1 MFGPGDGAIFLGDAT
16 THGGR
21 VISGQPNYI
30 VNGRQVAVVGDKVT
44 CPKDGHGVCSIIE
57 GHPTITVNG
66 KPVAFHGCA
75 TSCGARLISSMNSV
89 HAIGSPGQSALS
101 EERRSSP
108 SPTRFQQPQQRNS
121 FVDTSE
127 PTCEHPDQA
136 LDLAAYIANE
146 IQKNALSE
154 PAQKMRRWNSVSAA
168 DEEARWRDRL
178 NDPSLSQRERES
190 LSMARPNFRQ
200 AESVARN
207 SALAEWTYMV
217 RQGGD
222 WDHKEYI
229 QKNPDQFSSLGKS
242 SYQWHHK
249 YGEYEYYYDIW
260 SNIHYGYLGVYCGFS
275 ADAMLDGA
283 GLEQVGTDILNPEK
297 VVTDR
302 SVLNGPGLR
311 RFDDSTDNLSI
322 RIGFELF
329 EEYPDSSQLTAE
341 IVMQK
346 VVAAPYPIGLYSK
359 ILHDCEIARA
369 RPEEGQ

>member
-168 DEEARWRDRL
+168 DEEAKWRDRL

-207 SALAEWTYMV
+207 SAIALWTSLV
-217 RQGGD
+217 REGAV
-222 WDHKEYI
+222 WDHKRKI
-229 QKNPDQFSSLGKS
+229 ARDFKTLGVS
-242 SYQWHHK
+242 SYQYHHK
-249 YGEYEYYYDIW
+249 YGDHEYYYDIW
-260 SNIHYGYLGVYCGFS
+260 SNIHYGYMGVYSGFS
-275 ADAMLDGA
+275 GDSMLDGA
-283 GLEQVGTDILNPEK
+283 GLEQIGSDIRHGRWP
-297 VVTDR
+297 TDR
-302 SVLNGPGLR
+302 SEVNGPGLR
-311 RFDDSTDNLSI
+311 RFDDTTDNLSV

-329 EEYPDSSQLTAE
+329 DEYPDPSELTAE
-341 IVMQK
+341 AIMEK
-346 VVAAPYPIGLYSK
+346 VAAAPYPTGEGAK
-359 ILHDCEIARA
+359 VVHDCQLATERA
-369 RPEEGQ
+369 Q